1 MIPTRKI
8 VGVNS
13 KSEVMTC
20 EIFFWRLWQNLNLWY
35 LDCEILKVHMKCK
48 KLLLTMPQVQN
59 YQKHV

>member
-1 MIPTRKI
+1 M
-8 VGVNS
+8 GVNS

-20 EIFFWRLWQNLNLWY
+20 EIFFWRLWQNLSLWL

-48 KLLLTMPQVQN
+48 KLLLTIPQVQN